1 MIHPNAQHSW
11 PRVLGEVFLRFGRN
25 ITAGTVSFVR
35 QILKVLAWFVVCGGD
50 CRYKWE
56 KKSGNFLEIEKNL
69 RNFAS
74 SSEKTT
80 SEWQEKKTISL
91 TIKNSKIMVKKN
103 EEESPRTLKKEELEN
118 VNGGQ
123 IDCISPARG
132 GNKKRPYEPWS
143 TDRYSILFQI
153 EKRKSDRLPL
163 LYYNLTTMCVLVL
176 GQGGRRG
183 AWPFCAPR

>member
-1 MIHPNAQHSW
+1 MCAGARSGW
-11 PRVLGEVFLRFGRN
+11 CTEVPGTLFLPKKILFPSQR
-25 ITAGTVSFVR
+25 R
-35 QILKVLAWFVVCGGD
+35 QILKVLAWFVACGGD

-103 EEESPRTLKKEELEN
+103 EEESARTLKKEELEN
-118 VNGGQ
+118 VNGG
-123 IDCISPARG
+123 I
-132 GNKKRPYEPWS
+132 NKKRKYDPWS

-176 GQGGRRG
+176 GQFLTDIFHTNIWRSR
-183 AWPFCAPR
+183 

>member
-35 QILKVLAWFVVCGGD
+35 QILKVLAWFVACGGD

-69 RNFAS
+69 FNFAS

-103 EEESPRTLKKEELEN
+103 EEESPRALKKEELEN
-118 VNGGQ
+118 VNGG
-123 IDCISPARG
+123 
-132 GNKKRPYEPWS
+132 GNKKRKIFEPWS

-176 GQGGRRG
+176 GQGGRRCLTLLRPG
-183 AWPFCAPR
+183 KQWG